1 MPGGKGTRSHTPAG
15 PRRLHGPPARGTPA
29 APPLPGPSWEV
40 WLPTPPAEAGAS
52 HRPARHWLASA
63 AAALTWGSLTPTRLM
78 GKALS

>member
-40 WLPTPPAEAGAS
+40 WLPTPPSRGGGFSPAGTA
-52 HRPARHWLASA
+52 LAGERGGCA
-63 AAALTWGSLTPTRLM
+63 HLGIVDTD
-78 GKALS
+78 KAHG